1 MTKEQIDLINKFVWF
16 IPFKK
21 KRNATRDFLNMI
33 VDTMNMLYSLNQNI
47 ANGITDLE
55 QYIANKNNQIIG
67 LENQIIGLENQIIG
81 LENQIIGLE
90 NQIIN
95 QDKQIIDLEN
105 QIIDLIYHSINQNN
119 DIKDNISSI
128 MKNINKETVN
138 YILSLKK
145 ELLELKGN
153 KDKSSKK
160 VVYTCIIGRYDN
172 LFVHTYINND
182 WDYICYTDDKYLIDA
197 KIYGNW
203 IIKPLQFNELDNT
216 RNNRWHKLH
225 PHIIL
230 KDYDI
235 SLYIDSNIDITTSY
249 VFECINNAINN
260 DEKISI
266 PKHYLRD
273 CLYKEAEIICENNVD
288 NPDIVK
294 SQMKIYKDEKFPEH
308 YGLAE
313 NNCIYRKHNDE
324 LIIKTM
330 EEWWY
335 WIENYSKRDQLSLF
349 YSLWKNGIK
358 MEKYL
363 TDIPIRYDFNNFNWF
378 YHKKSNELLLEEGKK
393 IGFV

>member
-67 LENQIIGLENQIIG
+67 LENQIIGLENQIID
-81 LENQIIGLE
+81 LE

-95 QDKQIIDLEN
+95 QDK

-160 VVYTCIIGRYDN
+160 VVYTCLIGRYDN

>member
-67 LENQIIGLENQIIG
+67 LENQIID
-81 LENQIIGLE
+81 LE

-95 QDKQIIDLEN
+95 QDK

-160 VVYTCIIGRYDN
+160 VVYTCLIGRYDN

>member
-67 LENQIIGLENQIIG
+67 LENQIID
-81 LENQIIGLE
+81 LE

-95 QDKQIIDLEN
+95 QDKQIIGLENQIIDLDN

-160 VVYTCIIGRYDN
+160 VVYTCLIGRYDN

>member
-1 MTKEQIDLINKFVWF
+1 M
-16 IPFKK
+16 
-21 KRNATRDFLNMI
+21 
-33 VDTMNMLYSLNQNI
+33 
-47 ANGITDLE
+47 
-55 QYIANKNNQIIG
+55 
-67 LENQIIGLENQIIG
+67 
-81 LENQIIGLE
+81 
-90 NQIIN
+90 
-95 QDKQIIDLEN
+95 
-105 QIIDLIYHSINQNN
+105 IYHSINQNN